1 MTATTLSE
9 NNCRGFQRTAE
20 SLDDSDVFVDFGGG
34 NYEFETSAGWSDKWP
49 FPTRQE
55 LSDRKSFGEDA
66 ERLANNKWLDKFIAE
81 AEK

>member
-9 NNCRGFQRTAE
+9 NNGRSYQRTAE
-20 SLDDSDVFVDFGGG
+20 DHDDVFIEFGGG
-34 NYEFETSAGWSDKWP
+34 SYELDTSAGWVDKWP

-81 AEK
+81 GGK

>member
-9 NNCRGFQRTAE
+9 NNGCSYQRTAE
-20 SLDDSDVFVDFGGG
+20 DLDDVFIEFDGGR
-34 NYEFETSAGWSDKWP
+34 YEFDTSAGWVDKWP

-81 AEK
+81 GGK